1 MPLLDHKVN
10 HSQRLQSTPMAPHMG
25 LNQKHILIIFLCY
38 IFRKPKFQN
47 SHCIALPS
55 LKWNWFNLDNL
66 RQSPSETSPQVILGW
81 VKLTVQTHSHRWWH
95 ERQVIIE
102 HDKGAEGMV
111 WIQCTGTL
119 TYYRNVKTC
128 SYFKHYYYYAETRS
142 ALKPWQAWNL
152 LCKPGCLR
160 THGDPP
166 PASQVL
172 GLKACTTL
180 SNFYL
185 SRQGFSV

>member
-55 LKWNWFNLDNL
+55 LKWNWLNLDNL

-119 TYYRNVKTC
+119 TYYRNVKPAATLNITIIMLRQSLLWSPGRPGTC
-128 SYFKHYYYYAETRS
+128 YANQVVLE
-142 ALKPWQAWNL
+142 LMEIHHL
-152 LCKPGCLR
+152 
-160 THGDPP
+160 PP
-166 PASQVL
+166 
-172 GLKACTTL
+172 KCWD
-180 SNFYL
+180 
-185 SRQGFSV
+185 